1 MTGKLFQ
8 LSQRLKPRRLIDSV
22 ALVVILLVAFQLLSI
37 GILFSRM
44 IYDIVEHQTEKRAL
58 QAAEHIAL
66 IPELKLILYNL
77 DEFGTLQSLTESIRL
92 NAEATSIVITDRA
105 GIQISSTDR
114 HQIGSRFVDPDES
127 RALRHGRPYLSKSAT
142 SAGAVISG
150 NAPIFD
156 NDLDIIGMVSVGYLV
171 ENVRQ
176 VTRGYLEKELFYIW
190 IFITLG
196 LGAAILIARG
206 VKKATLGLEPDE
218 IANLFLER
226 EAIIASIREGII
238 ATDAVGTITLLNQA
252 ATGQLSNALLGKS
265 ITEILTQIDFS
276 SVYLAGESVL
286 NQEVTVAGT
295 EIIFNMVPIRHDDQI
310 HGAVATFR
318 RKDEIDRIAKELT
331 QVQTY
336 SDMLRAQT
344 HEYNN
349 RLHAIVGMVQM
360 EAYDEV
366 LDFIAEETT
375 GHRLLVRFLTEA
387 VPDPALSSFLIG
399 KYMHASEL
407 KVEFNIDPESRM
419 LDIPDELNR
428 NQLVTILG
436 NIINNAF
443 EAALAGDRPP
453 RVDLFLSDFGTDLI
467 FEVAD
472 SGAGIPEEMGER
484 IFERG
489 ISNKRGTQ
497 RGYGLHLVSNALK
510 ALNGGISVQ
519 TAEIGGALFI
529 IEIPKK
535 RAGHENN

>member
-1 MTGKLFQ
+1 MINRFSQ
-8 LSQRLKPRRLIDSV
+8 LGNRLKPRKLLDSV
-22 ALVVILLVAFQLLSI
+22 ALVVVLLVAFQLLSI

-44 IYDIVEHQTEKRAL
+44 IYEIVEHQTEKRAL
-58 QAAEHIAL
+58 QAAKYIAL
-66 IPELKLILYNL
+66 LPELKPLVHSM
-77 DEFGTLQSLTESIRL
+77 DEFGTLQSLTKAIRL
-92 NAEATSIVITDRA
+92 NAEATSIVITDQF
-105 GIQISSTDR
+105 GIQISNTDQQ
-114 HQIGSRFVDPDES
+114 QIGTRFVIPEES
-127 RALRHGRPYLSKSAT
+127 RALRHGRPYLSKTISD
-142 SAGAVISG
+142 SGAIISG

-156 NDLDIIGMVSVGYLV
+156 KNLEIIGMVSVGYLV

-206 VKKATLGLEPDE
+206 VKRATLGLEPDE
-218 IANLFLER
+218 IANLFQER

-238 ATDAVGTITLLNQA
+238 ATDEMGTITLLNQE
-252 ATGQLSNALLGKS
+252 ATEQLGDAVIGKPIHKIFKAVDFSAVFNFGKS
-265 ITEILTQIDFS
+265 I
-276 SVYLAGESVL
+276 L
-286 NQEVTVAGT
+286 NQEVMILGS
-295 EIIFNMVPIRHDDQI
+295 EIIFNMVPIRHEEQI

-318 RKDEIDRIAKELT
+318 RKDEIDLIAKELS

-375 GHRLLVRFLTEA
+375 GHRLLVRLLTEA
-387 VPDPALSSFLIG
+387 VPDPTLSSFIIG

-407 KVEFNIDPESRM
+407 KVEFNIDPESQM
-419 LDIPDELNR
+419 LDIPDDLNR

-436 NIINNAF
+436 NVINNAF
-443 EAALAGDRPP
+443 DAALAGNRPP
-453 RVDLFLSDFGTDLI
+453 RVDLFMSDFGNDLI
-467 FEVAD
+467 FEISD
-472 SGAGIPEEMGER
+472 SGSGVPENMIDA

-489 ISNKRGTQ
+489 VSNKKGEQ
-497 RGYGLHLVSNALK
+497 RGYGLHLVNSSLK
-510 ALNGGISVQ
+510 TLQGGISIQ

-529 IEIPKK
+529 IEIPKQK
-535 RAGHENN
+535 EST